1 MAPGVNAILIEQA
14 KRLSKFDKLIESV
27 SWVES
32 RGDIFAYNPMEGA
45 YGALQIRQCRIDEFN
60 KLTNS
65 HYTLQDMYDF
75 DKAKVVFIWYAEQ
88 LREPEV
94 IARCWNGGPYGMR
107 IKQTEKY
114 WQSVKEHLDKR

>member
-1 MAPGVNAILIEQA
+1 MAPGINAILIEKA
-14 KRLSKFDKLIESV
+14 KALSKFDKLIEATA
-27 SWVES
+27 WVES
-32 RGDIFAYNPMEGA
+32 RNNPMAYNPFEGA
-45 YGALQIRQCRIDEFN
+45 YGALQIRKCRIDEFN

-75 DKAKVVFIWYAEQ
+75 DKAKIVFVWYAEQ

-107 IKQTEKY
+107 IKQTVAY
-114 WQSVKEHLDKR
+114 WDKVKAYLK